1 MNELRGEGSIRTPHP
16 VLVGVCR
23 HQHPEVVATAARLAV
38 ALELDLVC
46 AYAVTGLESSEWKA
60 KASIDFETLG
70 RDEQEEIGV
79 TMVRELH
86 AGLGAALQD
95 LPVRWILRILVG
107 APAGALEAYATALG
121 ASLLVLGSPRRR
133 PFGSTSAR
141 LRASTLAR
149 LLSHRTVPVLVVPP
163 ELAPG
168 KPETPYLP
176 MP

>member
-1 MNELRGEGSIRTPHP
+1 M
-16 VLVGVCR
+16 
-23 HQHPEVVATAARLAV
+23 ATAARLAV

-60 KASIDFETLG
+60 KAIIDFETLG

-79 TMVRELH
+79 TVVRELH
-86 AGLGAALQD
+86 SGLGATLQD
-95 LPVRWILRILVG
+95 SPVHWMLRILVG

-121 ASLLVLGSPRRR
+121 ASLLVLGSPKRRL
-133 PFGSTSAR
+133 FGSTSAR
-141 LRASTLAR
+141 LRTSTLAR

-163 ELAPG
+163 EFTPG
-168 KPETPYLP
+168 KPDTPYLP

>member
-1 MNELRGEGSIRTPHP
+1 MNELRGEGSIHTPHP
-16 VLVGVCR
+16 VLVGVCQN
-23 HQHPEVVATAARLAV
+23 QHPEVVATAARLAV

-60 KASIDFETLG
+60 KAVIDFEMLG

-79 TMVRELH
+79 AVVREIH

-95 LPVRWILRILVG
+95 SPVRWMLRILVG
-107 APAGALEAYATALG
+107 APAGALEACATALG
-121 ASLLVLGSPRRR
+121 ASLLVLGSPKRR

-141 LRASTLAR
+141 IRASTLAR

-163 ELAPG
+163 VLSPG
-168 KPETPYLP
+168 KPDTPYSP

>member
-23 HQHPEVVATAARLAV
+23 YQHPEVVATAARLAV

-60 KASIDFETLG
+60 KAIIDFETLG

-79 TMVRELH
+79 TVVRELH
-86 AGLGAALQD
+86 SGLGAALQD
-95 LPVRWILRILVG
+95 SPVRWMLRILVG

-121 ASLLVLGSPRRR
+121 ASLLVLGSPKRR

-149 LLSHRTVPVLVVPP
+149 FLSHRTVPVLVVPP
-163 ELAPG
+163 ELSPG
-168 KPETPYLP
+168 KPGAPYLP